1 MSTGYEKRQTMARV
15 KLLEENQQ
23 PELAQSIAKIKGAR
37 GGRLINI
44 YRLML
49 HSPMLA
55 NAWFDLNQA
64 VRYGTE
70 IDGQCR
76 ELAVIRVA
84 ILNDVGYVQRAHGPA
99 YALKEGL
106 TPQQVAAIADWQPSS
121 LFSDRQRALLDYT
134 DAMTRDIDV
143 PDAVFAELRKHF
155 SERQA
160 VELTMLVGAYNMLT
174 RFLKALKVDPE
185 P

>member
-1 MSTGYEKRQTMARV
+1 MARV
-15 KLLEENQQ
+15 SLIGEKEH
-23 PELAQSIAKIKGAR
+23 PELAETITKIKGAR

-49 HSPMLA
+49 HSPALA
-55 NAWFDLNQA
+55 QAWFDLNQA

-84 ILNDVGYVQRAHGPA
+84 ILNNVEYVQRAHGPA

-106 TPQQVAAIADWQPSS
+106 TPEQVNALVDWRPSP
-121 LFSDRQRALLDYT
+121 LFSEKQRALLGYV
-134 DAMTRDIDV
+134 DAMTREIKV
-143 PDAVFAELRKHF
+143 SEAVFQEVRKHF
-155 SERQA
+155 TERQT
-160 VELTMLVGAYNMLT
+160 VELTMLIGAYNMLT
-174 RFLKALKVDPE
+174 RFLQALEVDAE
-185 P
+185 PSAGQS

>member
-1 MSTGYEKRQTMARV
+1 MARV
-15 KLLEENQQ
+15 PLIEEHDR
-23 PELAQSIAKIKGAR
+23 PELAESVARIKGAR

-49 HSPMLA
+49 HSPALA

-84 ILNDVGYVQRAHGPA
+84 ILNNVEYVVRAHGPA

-106 TPQQVAAIADWQPSS
+106 TSAQVEALVDWS
-121 LFSDRQRALLDYT
+121 
-134 DAMTRDIDV
+134 
-143 PDAVFAELRKHF
+143 AVKFI
-155 SERQA
+155 
-160 VELTMLVGAYNMLT
+160 
-174 RFLKALKVDPE
+174 
-185 P
+185 

>member
-1 MSTGYEKRQTMARV
+1 MARV
-15 KLLEENQQ
+15 SLIGEADH
-23 PELAQSIAKIKGAR
+23 PELADTIAKIKGAR

-49 HSPMLA
+49 HSPALA
-55 NAWFDLNQA
+55 NAWFEFNQA

-76 ELAVIRVA
+76 EIAVIRVA
-84 ILNDVGYVQRAHGPA
+84 ILNNVEYVQRAHGPA

-106 TPQQVAAIADWQPSS
+106 TPEQVTAIADWQPSK
-121 LFSDRQRALLDYT
+121 LFSEQQRALLAYT
-134 DAMTRDIDV
+134 DSMTREVDV
-143 PDAVFAELRKHF
+143 PDSVFFELRRHF
-155 SERQA
+155 SERQQ
-160 VELTMLVGAYNMLT
+160 VELTMLIGAYNMLT
-174 RFLKALKVDPE
+174 RFLQALKVDPE

>member
-1 MSTGYEKRQTMARV
+1 MARV
-15 KLLEENQQ
+15 PLIEETQH

-49 HSPMLA
+49 HSPALA

-70 IDGQCR
+70 IDGQSR

-84 ILNDVGYVQRAHGPA
+84 ILNGVEYVQRAHGPA

-106 TPQQVAAIADWQPSS
+106 TPEQVAALWDWRASQ
-121 LFSDRQRALLDYT
+121 LFNAQQRALLAYT
-134 DAMTRDIDV
+134 DAMTENIEVTDDV
-143 PDAVFAELRKHF
+143 FGNARNHF
-155 SERQA
+155 SERQI
-160 VELTMLVGAYNMLT
+160 VELTMLIGAYNMLT

-185 P
+185 PPTN

>member
-1 MSTGYEKRQTMARV
+1 MARV
-15 KLLEENQQ
+15 PLIEETEH
-23 PELAQSIAKIKGAR
+23 PELAEAIGKIKGAR

-49 HSPMLA
+49 HSPALA

-70 IDGQCR
+70 IDGQSR
-76 ELAVIRVA
+76 EIAVIRVA
-84 ILNDVGYVQRAHGPA
+84 ILNNVDYVQRAHGPA

-106 TPQQVAAIADWQPSS
+106 TPEQVSAIADWQSS
-121 LFSDRQRALLDYT
+121 TLFSAQQRALLAYT
-134 DAMTRDIDV
+134 DAMTREIDV
-143 PDAVFAELRKHF
+143 PDSLFAELRKHF

-160 VELTMLVGAYNMLT
+160 VELSMLIGAYNMLT

>member
-1 MSTGYEKRQTMARV
+1 MARV
-15 KLLEENQQ
+15 PLVDEIEH
-23 PELAQSIAKIKGAR
+23 PELAQTIAKIKGAR

-49 HSPMLA
+49 HSPALA

-70 IDGQCR
+70 IDGQSR

-84 ILNDVGYVQRAHGPA
+84 ILNEVEYVRRAHGPA
-99 YALKEGL
+99 YALQEGL
-106 TPQQVAAIADWQPSS
+106 TPEQVAAIADWQRSD
-121 LFSDRQRALLDYT
+121 LFTDAQRALFAYT
-134 DAMTRDIDV
+134 DAITRDIDV
-143 PDAVFAELRKHF
+143 PDAVFNELRRHF
-155 SERQA
+155 SERQT
-160 VELTMLVGAYNMLT
+160 VELTMLISAYNMLT

>member
-1 MSTGYEKRQTMARV
+1 MARISYV
-15 KLLEENQQ
+15 EEKDH
-23 PELAQSIAKIKGAR
+23 PELAADIAKIKGAR

-49 HSPMLA
+49 HSPALA

-70 IDGQCR
+70 IDGQSR

-84 ILNDVGYVQRAHGPA
+84 ILNGVEYVQRAHGPA

-106 TPQQVAAIADWQPSS
+106 TPEQVAALWEWRASQ
-121 LFSDRQRALLDYT
+121 LFNAQQRALLAYT
-134 DAMTRDIDV
+134 DAITEKIEVTDDV
-143 PDAVFAELRKHF
+143 FDNARKHF
-155 SERQA
+155 SERQI
-160 VELTMLVGAYNMLT
+160 VELTMLIGAYNMLT

-185 P
+185 PPASAT

>member
-1 MSTGYEKRQTMARV
+1 MARV
-15 KLLEENQQ
+15 KLLEENEH
-23 PELAQSIAKIKGAR
+23 PELADSVARIKGAR

-84 ILNDVGYVQRAHGPA
+84 ILNDVEYVQRAHGPV

-106 TPQQVAAIADWQPSS
+106 TPEQVTAIADWRSS
-121 LFSDRQRALLDYT
+121 ELFTDKQRALLNYT
-134 DAMTRDIDV
+134 DAMTREIDV
-143 PDAVFAELRKHF
+143 PDAVFTGVRKHF
-155 SERQA
+155 SERQT
-160 VELTMLVGAYNMLT
+160 VELTMLIGAYNMLT
-174 RFLKALKVDPE
+174 RFLKALKIDPE

>member
-1 MSTGYEKRQTMARV
+1 MARV
-15 KLLEENQQ
+15 PLINETDH

-49 HSPMLA
+49 HSPVLA
-55 NAWFDLNQA
+55 SAWFDLNQA
-64 VRYGTE
+64 VRYDTE
-70 IDGQCR
+70 IDGRSR
-76 ELAVIRVA
+76 EIAVIRVA
-84 ILNDVGYVQRAHGPA
+84 ILNGVDYVQRAHGPA

-106 TPQQVAAIADWQPSS
+106 TPVQVGAIADWQASN
-121 LFSDRQRALLDYT
+121 LFTDPQRALLAYT

-143 PDAVFAELRKHF
+143 ADTVFTDLKRHF
-155 SERQA
+155 SERQI
-160 VELTMLVGAYNMLT
+160 VELTMLIGAYNMLT
-174 RFLKALKVDPE
+174 RFLKALEVDPE

>member
-1 MSTGYEKRQTMARV
+1 MARV
-15 KLLEENQQ
+15 PLIEETEH
-23 PELAQSIAKIKGAR
+23 PELAEAIAKIKGAR

-49 HSPMLA
+49 HSPALA

-70 IDGQCR
+70 IDGQSR
-76 ELAVIRVA
+76 EIAVIRVA
-84 ILNDVGYVQRAHGPA
+84 LLNNVDYVQRAHGPA

-106 TPQQVAAIADWQPSS
+106 TPEQVSAIADWQSS
-121 LFSDRQRALLDYT
+121 TLFSDQQRALLAYT
-134 DAMTRDIDV
+134 DAMTREIDV
-143 PDAVFAELRKHF
+143 PDNVFAELRQHF

-160 VELTMLVGAYNMLT
+160 VELSMLIGAYNMLT

>member
-1 MSTGYEKRQTMARV
+1 MARV
-15 KLLEENQQ
+15 KLIEEKEHPQ
-23 PELAQSIAKIKGAR
+23 LAESVAKIKGAR

-49 HSPMLA
+49 HSPALA

-84 ILNDVGYVQRAHGPA
+84 ILNDVEYVQRAHGPA

-106 TPQQVAAIADWQPSS
+106 TPEQVTAIADWQSS
-121 LFSDRQRALLDYT
+121 DLFNEQQCALLDYT
-134 DAMTRDIDV
+134 DAITQVIDV
-143 PDAVFAELRKHF
+143 PDNVFAEVRKHF
-155 SERQA
+155 SERQT
-160 VELTMLVGAYNMLT
+160 VELTMLIGAYNMLT
-174 RFLKALKVDPE
+174 RFLKALEVDPE

>member
-1 MSTGYEKRQTMARV
+1 MARV
-15 KLLEENQQ
+15 KLLSENDH
-23 PELAQSIAKIKGAR
+23 PELGESIAKIKGAR

-70 IDGQCR
+70 IGGQCR

-84 ILNDVGYVQRAHGPA
+84 VLNHVEYVQSTCR
-99 YALKEGL
+99 
-106 TPQQVAAIADWQPSS
+106 TPCLP
-121 LFSDRQRALLDYT
+121 
-134 DAMTRDIDV
+134 
-143 PDAVFAELRKHF
+143 K
-155 SERQA
+155 SENISANGRR
-160 VELTMLVGAYNMLT
+160 LS
-174 RFLKALKVDPE
+174 
-185 P
+185 

>member
-1 MSTGYEKRQTMARV
+1 MARV
-15 KLLEENQQ
+15 SLIQENEH
-23 PELAQSIAKIKGAR
+23 PELAESIAKIKGAR

-49 HSPMLA
+49 HSPALA

-70 IDGQCR
+70 IDGQSR

-84 ILNDVGYVQRAHGPA
+84 ILNDVEYVQRAHGPA

-106 TPQQVAAIADWQPSS
+106 TPEQVTAVTNWRESN
-121 LFSDRQRALLDYT
+121 LFSDQQRALLAYT
-134 DAMTRDIDV
+134 DAMTREIDV
-143 PDAVFAELRKHF
+143 PDTVFAEIRKLF
-155 SERQA
+155 SERQV
-160 VELTMLVGAYNMLT
+160 VELTMLIGAYNMLT

-185 P
+185 A

>member
-1 MSTGYEKRQTMARV
+1 MARV
-15 KLLEENQQ
+15 PLVEEKEH
-23 PELAQSIAKIKGAR
+23 PELSELIAKIKGAR
-37 GGRLINI
+37 AGRLINI

-49 HSPMLA
+49 HSPALA
-55 NAWFDLNQA
+55 SAWFDLNQA

-84 ILNDVGYVQRAHGPA
+84 ILNNVEYVIRAHGPA

-106 TPQQVAAIADWQPSS
+106 TPEQVAALSDWQPSD
-121 LFSDRQRALLDYT
+121 LFDEKQRALLAYT
-134 DAMTRDIDV
+134 DAVTRDIDV
-143 PDAVFAELRKHF
+143 LDAVFAEVRQHF
-155 SERQA
+155 SERQV
-160 VELTMLVGAYNMLT
+160 VELTMLIGAYNMLT

>member
-1 MSTGYEKRQTMARV
+1 MARV
-15 KLLEENQQ
+15 SLVEENEH
-23 PELAQSIAKIKGAR
+23 PKLCELIAKIKGAR

-49 HSPMLA
+49 HSPALA
-55 NAWFDLNQA
+55 SAWFDLNQA

-84 ILNDVGYVQRAHGPA
+84 ILNNVEYVIRAHGPA

-106 TPQQVAAIADWQPSS
+106 TPEQVAALSDWQPSD
-121 LFSDRQRALLDYT
+121 LFDEKQRALLAYT
-134 DAMTRDIDV
+134 DAVTRDLDV
-143 PDAVFAELRKHF
+143 PDAVFADVRQHF
-155 SERQA
+155 SERQV
-160 VELTMLVGAYNMLT
+160 VELTMLIGAYNMLT

>member
-1 MSTGYEKRQTMARV
+1 MARV
-15 KLLEENQQ
+15 KLLAENNH
-23 PELAQSIAKIKGAR
+23 PELAESIARIKGAR

-49 HSPMLA
+49 HSPALA
-55 NAWFDLNQA
+55 NAWFDLNQVA
-64 VRYGTE
+64 RYGTE
-70 IDGQCR
+70 IDGQSR

-84 ILNDVGYVQRAHGPA
+84 ILNRVEYVERAHGPA

-106 TPQQVAAIADWQPSS
+106 TPEQVAEIADWQSS
-121 LFSDRQRALLDYT
+121 QLFSGKQRALLAYA

-143 PDAVFAELRKHF
+143 PDEVFADIRKHF
-155 SERQA
+155 SERQT
-160 VELTMLVGAYNMLT
+160 VELTMLIGAYNMLT
-174 RFLKALKVDPE
+174 RFLQALKVDPE

>member
-1 MSTGYEKRQTMARV
+1 MARV
-15 KLLEENQQ
+15 PLIEEKEH
-23 PELAQSIAKIKGAR
+23 PELSDLITKIRGAR

-49 HSPMLA
+49 HSPALA
-55 NAWFDLNQA
+55 GTWFDLNQT

-84 ILNDVGYVQRAHGPA
+84 ILNNVEYVVRAHGPA

-106 TPQQVAAIADWQPSS
+106 TPAQVEALADWSS
-121 LFSDRQRALLDYT
+121 SNLFTAKQRALLAYA
-134 DAMTRDIDV
+134 DAMTRDTDV
-143 PDAVFAELRKHF
+143 PDAVFADVQKHF
-155 SERQA
+155 SDRQT
-160 VELTMLVGAYNMLT
+160 VELTMLIGAYNMLT
-174 RFLKALKVDPE
+174 RFLNALKVDPE

>member
-1 MSTGYEKRQTMARV
+1 MARV
-15 KLLEENQQ
+15 PLIEEKNHS
-23 PELAQSIAKIKGAR
+23 ELAQSIAKIKGAR

-49 HSPMLA
+49 HSPVLA

-70 IDGQCR
+70 IDGQSR

-84 ILNDVGYVQRAHGPA
+84 ILNNVEYVQRAHGPA

-106 TPQQVAAIADWQPSS
+106 TPEQVAALANWQPSQ
-121 LFSDRQRALLDYT
+121 LFSAQQRALLAYT
-134 DAMTRDIDV
+134 DAMTREIDV
-143 PDAVFAELRKHF
+143 PDTVFADLRNHF
-155 SERQA
+155 TERQI

>member
-1 MSTGYEKRQTMARV
+1 MARV
-15 KLLEENQQ
+15 PLIEEQEH
-23 PELAQSIAKIKGAR
+23 PELSELVAKIKGAR

-49 HSPMLA
+49 HSPALA
-55 NAWFDLNQA
+55 DAWFDLNQA
-64 VRYGTE
+64 VRYDTE

-84 ILNDVGYVQRAHGPA
+84 ILNNVEYVIRAHGPA

-106 TPQQVAAIADWQPSS
+106 TPAQVEALVDWGASN
-121 LFSDRQRALLDYT
+121 LFNDKQRALLAYT
-134 DAMTRDIDV
+134 DAMTRDIEVPEDV
-143 PDAVFAELRKHF
+143 FGEIRQHF
-155 SERQA
+155 SERQV
-160 VELTMLVGAYNMLT
+160 VELSMLIGAYNMLT
-174 RFLKALKVDPE
+174 RFLKALRVDPE

>member
-1 MSTGYEKRQTMARV
+1 VARV
-15 KLLEENQQ
+15 PLIEETDH
-23 PELAQSIAKIKGAR
+23 PELAESIAKIKGAR

-49 HSPMLA
+49 HSPALA

-70 IDGQCR
+70 IDGQSR

-84 ILNDVGYVQRAHGPA
+84 ILNDVEYVQRAHGPA

-106 TPQQVAAIADWQPSS
+106 TPEQVAALTNWQPSK
-121 LFSDRQRALLDYT
+121 LFSAQQRALLAYT
-134 DAMTRDIDV
+134 DAMTRDIEVADS
-143 PDAVFAELRKHF
+143 VFAELRKHF
-155 SERQA
+155 SERQI
-160 VELTMLVGAYNMLT
+160 VELTMLIGAYNMLT
-174 RFLKALKVDPE
+174 RFLKALQVDPE

>member
-1 MSTGYEKRQTMARV
+1 MARV
-15 KLLEENQQ
+15 PLIEEKEH
-23 PELAQSIAKIKGAR
+23 PELSDLITKIRGAR

-49 HSPMLA
+49 HSPVLA
-55 NAWFDLNQA
+55 GTWFDLNQA

-84 ILNDVGYVQRAHGPA
+84 ILNNLEYVVRAHGPA

-106 TPQQVAAIADWQPSS
+106 TQAQVEALADWSS
-121 LFSDRQRALLDYT
+121 SNLFTAKQRALLAYA

-143 PDAVFAELRKHF
+143 PDAVFADIQKHF
-155 SERQA
+155 SDRQT
-160 VELTMLVGAYNMLT
+160 VELTMLIGAYNMLT

-185 P
+185 R

>member
-1 MSTGYEKRQTMARV
+1 MARV
-15 KLLEENQQ
+15 SLIEDNDQ

-55 NAWFDLNQA
+55 NAWFDLNHA

-70 IDGQCR
+70 IDGQSR

-84 ILNDVGYVQRAHGPA
+84 VLNDVEYVQRAHGPA

-106 TPQQVAAIADWQPSS
+106 TAAQVRAIADWQASD
-121 LFSDRQRALLDYT
+121 LFSAQQRALLSYT

-143 PDAVFAELRKHF
+143 ADGVFVELRKYF
-155 SERQA
+155 SERQV
-160 VELTMLVGAYNMLT
+160 VELTMLIGAYNMLT
-174 RFLKALKVDPE
+174 RFLRALKVDPE
-185 P
+185 TEK

>member
-1 MSTGYEKRQTMARV
+1 MARV
-15 KLLEENQQ
+15 PLIEETKH
-23 PELAQSIAKIKGAR
+23 PELAESIAKIKGAR

-49 HSPMLA
+49 HSPALA

-70 IDGQCR
+70 IDGQSR

-84 ILNDVGYVQRAHGPA
+84 ILNGVEYVQRAHGPA

-106 TPQQVAAIADWQPSS
+106 TPEQVAALWDWRASQ
-121 LFSDRQRALLDYT
+121 LFNAQQRALLAYT
-134 DAMTRDIDV
+134 DAMTENIEVTDDV
-143 PDAVFAELRKHF
+143 FDNARKHF
-155 SERQA
+155 SERQI
-160 VELTMLVGAYNMLT
+160 VELTMLIGAYNMLT

-185 P
+185 PPTN

>member
-1 MSTGYEKRQTMARV
+1 MARV
-15 KLLEENQQ
+15 KLLAENEH
-23 PELAQSIAKIKGAR
+23 PEVAESIARIKGAR

-64 VRYGTE
+64 VRYATE

-84 ILNDVGYVQRAHGPA
+84 ILNDVEYVQRAHGPA

-106 TPQQVAAIADWQPSS
+106 TPEQVTAIADWQSS
-121 LFSDRQRALLDYT
+121 QLFTDKQRALFGYT
-134 DAMTRDIDV
+134 DSMTRDIDV

-155 SERQA
+155 SERQI
-160 VELTMLVGAYNMLT
+160 VELTMLIGAYNMLT

>member
-1 MSTGYEKRQTMARV
+1 MARV
-15 KLLEENQQ
+15 PLIEEKEH
-23 PELAQSIAKIKGAR
+23 PELSELITKIKGAR

-49 HSPMLA
+49 HSPALA

-84 ILNDVGYVQRAHGPA
+84 I
-99 YALKEGL
+99 
-106 TPQQVAAIADWQPSS
+106 
-121 LFSDRQRALLDYT
+121 
-134 DAMTRDIDV
+134 
-143 PDAVFAELRKHF
+143 
-155 SERQA
+155 SE
-160 VELTMLVGAYNMLT
+160 
-174 RFLKALKVDPE
+174 
-185 P
+185 

>member
-1 MSTGYEKRQTMARV
+1 MARV
-15 KLLEENQQ
+15 PLIEEAAH
-23 PELAQSIAKIKGAR
+23 PELAESIAKIKGAR

-49 HSPMLA
+49 HSPALA

-84 ILNDVGYVQRAHGPA
+84 ILNDVEYVQRAHGPA

-106 TPQQVAAIADWQPSS
+106 TPEQVSDIANWRSS
-121 LFSDRQRALLDYT
+121 TLFSDPQRVLLAYT
-134 DAMTRDIDV
+134 DAMTREIDV
-143 PDAVFAELRKHF
+143 PDTVFAELRRHF
-155 SERQA
+155 SERQT
-160 VELTMLVGAYNMLT
+160 VELTMLIGAYNMLT

-185 P
+185 PPAGQSS

>member
-1 MSTGYEKRQTMARV
+1 MARV
-15 KLLEENQQ
+15 PLIEEQEH
-23 PELAQSIAKIKGAR
+23 PELSELVAKIKGAR

-49 HSPMLA
+49 HSPALA
-55 NAWFDLNQA
+55 DAWFDLNQA
-64 VRYGTE
+64 VRYDTE

-84 ILNDVGYVQRAHGPA
+84 ILNNVEYVIRVHGPA

-106 TPQQVAAIADWQPSS
+106 TPAQVEALVDWGASN
-121 LFSDRQRALLDYT
+121 LFNDKQRALLAYT
-134 DAMTRDIDV
+134 DAMTRDIEVPEDV
-143 PDAVFAELRKHF
+143 FGEIRQHF
-155 SERQA
+155 SERQV
-160 VELTMLVGAYNMLT
+160 VELSMLIGAYNMLT
-174 RFLKALKVDPE
+174 RFLKALRVDPE

>member
-1 MSTGYEKRQTMARV
+1 MARV
-15 KLLEENQQ
+15 PLIDEKEH
-23 PELAQSIAKIKGAR
+23 PELAELISKIKGAR

-49 HSPMLA
+49 HSPALA

-70 IDGQCR
+70 IDGRSR

-84 ILNDVGYVQRAHGPA
+84 ILNNVEYVVRAHGPA

-106 TPQQVAAIADWQPSS
+106 TPAQVDELADWSS
-121 LFSDRQRALLDYT
+121 SNLFTDKQRALLAYA
-134 DAMTRDIDV
+134 DAMTRDTDV
-143 PDAVFAELRKHF
+143 PDAV
-155 SERQA
+155 
-160 VELTMLVGAYNMLT
+160 
-174 RFLKALKVDPE
+174 
-185 P
+185 

>member
-1 MSTGYEKRQTMARV
+1 MARV
-15 KLLEENQQ
+15 SLIEESKH
-23 PELAQSIAKIKGAR
+23 PELVDAISKIKGAR

-49 HSPMLA
+49 HSPALA

-70 IDGQCR
+70 IDGQSR

-84 ILNDVGYVQRAHGPA
+84 ILNGVEYVQRAHGPA

-106 TPQQVAAIADWQPSS
+106 TPEQVAALWEWRASQ
-121 LFSDRQRALLDYT
+121 LFNAQQRALLAYT
-134 DAMTRDIDV
+134 DAITEKIEVTDDV
-143 PDAVFAELRKHF
+143 FDNARKHF
-155 SERQA
+155 SERQI
-160 VELTMLVGAYNMLT
+160 VELTMLIGAYNMLT

-185 P
+185 PPASAT

>member
-1 MSTGYEKRQTMARV
+1 MARV
-15 KLLEENQQ
+15 PLIDESNAVGHSDL
-23 PELAQSIAKIKGAR
+23 IDKIKGAR

-49 HSPMLA
+49 HSPSLA

-70 IDGQCR
+70 IDGQSR
-76 ELAVIRVA
+76 EIAVIRVA
-84 ILNDVGYVQRAHGPA
+84 ILNNVEYVQRAHGPA

-106 TPQQVAAIADWQPSS
+106 TPAQVEALADWQTSNR
-121 LFSDRQRALLDYT
+121 FSEKQRALLDYA
-134 DAMTRDIDV
+134 DAMTRVIDV
-143 PDAVFAELRKHF
+143 PDAVFDELRRHF
-155 SERQA
+155 TERQT
-160 VELTMLVGAYNMLT
+160 VELTLLIGAYNMLT

-185 P
+185 PTAGQS

>member
-1 MSTGYEKRQTMARV
+1 MARV
-15 KLLEENQQ
+15 PLINETDHAD
-23 PELAQSIAKIKGAR
+23 LAESIAKIKGAR

-49 HSPMLA
+49 HSPALA
-55 NAWFDLNQA
+55 SAWFDLNQA

-70 IDGQCR
+70 IDGQSR
-76 ELAVIRVA
+76 ELAIIRVA
-84 ILNDVGYVQRAHGPA
+84 ILNDVEYVQRAHGPA

-106 TPQQVAAIADWQPSS
+106 TAEQVSAIANWQGSN
-121 LFSDRQRALLDYT
+121 LFSEPQRALLAYT
-134 DAMTRDIDV
+134 DAMTREIDV
-143 PDAVFAELRKHF
+143 SEAAVKELREHF
-155 SERQA
+155 SERQT
-160 VELTMLVGAYNMLT
+160 VELTMLIGAYNMLT

>member
-1 MSTGYEKRQTMARV
+1 MARV
-15 KLLEENQQ
+15 PLIDEKNR
-23 PELAQSIAKIKGAR
+23 PELAELIGKIKGAR

-49 HSPMLA
+49 HSPALA

-64 VRYGTE
+64 VRYETE
-70 IDGQCR
+70 IDGQSR

-84 ILNDVGYVQRAHGPA
+84 ILNHVEYVVRAHGPA

-106 TPQQVAAIADWQPSS
+106 TPEQVNAVADWKLSN
-121 LFSDRQRALLDYT
+121 LFDDNQRALLAYT

-143 PDAVFAELRKHF
+143 PDNVFEEIRRHF
-155 SERQA
+155 SQRQII
-160 VELTMLVGAYNMLT
+160 ELTMLISAYNMLT
-174 RFLKALKVDPE
+174 RFLKALQVDPE

>member
-1 MSTGYEKRQTMARV
+1 MARV
-15 KLLEENQQ
+15 SLVEENEH
-23 PELAQSIAKIKGAR
+23 PKLCELIAKIKGAR

-49 HSPMLA
+49 HSPALA
-55 NAWFDLNQA
+55 SAWFDLNQA

-84 ILNDVGYVQRAHGPA
+84 ILNNVEYVIRAHGPA

-106 TPQQVAAIADWQPSS
+106 TPEQVAALSDWQPSD
-121 LFSDRQRALLDYT
+121 LFDEKQRALLAYT
-134 DAMTRDIDV
+134 DAVTRDIDV
-143 PDAVFAELRKHF
+143 PHAVFVDVRKHF
-155 SERQA
+155 SERQV
-160 VELTMLVGAYNMLT
+160 VELTMLIGAYNMLT

>member
-1 MSTGYEKRQTMARV
+1 MARV
-15 KLLEENQQ
+15 PLIEEKEH
-23 PELAQSIAKIKGAR
+23 PELSELIGKIKGAR

-49 HSPMLA
+49 HSPALA

-70 IDGQCR
+70 IDGQSR

-84 ILNDVGYVQRAHGPA
+84 ILNEVEYVVRAHGPA

-106 TPQQVAAIADWQPSS
+106 TPEQVTALANWQPSK
-121 LFSDRQRALLDYT
+121 LFSNQQRALL
-134 DAMTRDIDV
+134 A
-143 PDAVFAELRKHF
+143 
-155 SERQA
+155 
-160 VELTMLVGAYNMLT
+160 
-174 RFLKALKVDPE
+174 
-185 P
+185 

>member
-1 MSTGYEKRQTMARV
+1 MARV
-15 KLLEENQQ
+15 PLIEESEH
-23 PELAQSIAKIKGAR
+23 PELAESIAKIKGAR

-49 HSPMLA
+49 HSPAMA
-55 NAWFDLNQA
+55 NAWFELNQA
-64 VRYGTE
+64 VRYATE
-70 IDGQCR
+70 IDGQSR

-84 ILNDVGYVQRAHGPA
+84 ILNDVDYVQRAHGPA

-106 TPQQVAAIADWQPSS
+106 TPEQVVAVGNWQASN
-121 LFSDRQRALLDYT
+121 LFSDQQRALFAYT
-134 DAMTRDIDV
+134 DAMTQQIDV
-143 PDAVFAELRKHF
+143 PDAVFAELRKHHG
-155 SERQA
+155 ERQV

-174 RFLKALKVDPE
+174 RFLKALKVDAE